1 MSDNKQLQTAWQCW
15 HAGTGIDTEDMP
27 PANPSFKAGFDYG
40 MVAAHNEHCAALIRV
55 EELSS
60 DAKKMAAIIGIKD
73 VLVHRLTEKVEE
85 LKKALEVAHAAN
97 RTSDA
102 AFTRII
108 ERSGLSDAHTLADL
122 ADYVCHQAD
131 IIDTCNATISA
142 LEAENKALRGTD
154 NGFE

>member
-1 MSDNKQLQTAWQCW
+1 MSDNEQLLQTAWQLW

-27 PANPSFKAGFDYG
+27 PPNPSFRAGFDYG
-40 MVAAHNEHCAALIRV
+40 MVAAHNEHCAALIEV
-55 EELSS
+55 
-60 DAKKMAAIIGIKD
+60 D
-73 VLVHRLTEKVEE
+73 E
-85 LKKALEVAHAAN
+85 LKKALEIAHAAN

-122 ADYVCHQAD
+122 ADYVCCQAD
-131 IIDTCNATISA
+131 IIDVCQATIRA
-142 LEAENKALRGTD
+142 LETENKAFRGDD

>member
-1 MSDNKQLQTAWQCW
+1 MSNNKQLQTAWQSW

-27 PANPSFKAGFDYG
+27 PPNPSFRAGFDYG
-40 MVAAHNEHCAALIRV
+40 MVAAHNEHCAALIEV
-55 EELSS
+55 
-60 DAKKMAAIIGIKD
+60 D
-73 VLVHRLTEKVEE
+73 E
-85 LKKALEVAHAAN
+85 LKKALEIAHAAN

-102 AFTRII
+102 AFARII